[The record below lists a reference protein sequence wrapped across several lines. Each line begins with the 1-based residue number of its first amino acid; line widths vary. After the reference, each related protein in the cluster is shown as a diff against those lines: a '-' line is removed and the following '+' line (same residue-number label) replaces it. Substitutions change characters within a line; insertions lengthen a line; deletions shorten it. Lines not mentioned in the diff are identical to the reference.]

1 MDESNL
7 PVAIRSPLVR
17 FIGWIEAFILIAIT
31 LATIAAVG
39 EEFILVYQIG
49 KVSLSDILLLFI
61 YLEILAM
68 VHQYVSHGKL
78 PVRYPIYIAVIAIAR
93 YIILGMKDMDNLQ
106 LLSLSAAIFILT
118 SATLVIRVGHHY
130 WPYKKSHAR
139 HD

>member
-39 EEFILVYQIG
+39 EEFILIYNIG

-106 LLSLSAAIFILT
+106 LLSLSAAILILT

-130 WPYKKSHAR
+130 WPYKKFHSR